1 MEKFPSPAPCPTLPS
16 IAISNRTPIRPCSP
30 SSSFRSPFARS
41 TRSSRENSPS
51 TRPFAF
57 FRATSSRRAL
67 TARFRTNTC
76 GPSAV
81 HAYVKSVG
89 VEGFHLKD
97 GEHGLHRDP
106 HGSIPQLVRA
116 CRRPSISAQTQRKL
130 SALARAHRTSS
141 HLDERF
147 AHRPQSP
154 QRRFAHR
161 HHRPAQNRLLR
172 HPIRQNP

>member
-67 TARFRTNTC
+67 TARFRTNTG

-97 GEHGLHRDP
+97 GEHGLHRAP
-106 HGSIPQLVRA
+106 HGSIPQLLLT
-116 CRRPSISAQTQRKL
+116 CRPRSISAQTLRQFL
-130 SALARAHRTSS
+130 HHILAPRT
-141 HLDERF
+141 
-147 AHRPQSP
+147 
-154 QRRFAHR
+154 
-161 HHRPAQNRLLR
+161 
-172 HPIRQNP
+172 